1 MMTEGWQ
8 ERARA
13 ELEALNVNRVALGD
27 FIDSDAFMQLTEHAQ
42 MLLEVQLD
50 AMNLYAKVLRRRLEQ

>member
-1 MMTEGWQ
+1 MAEGWQ

-13 ELEALNVNRVALGD
+13 ELEALNVKVVALSN

-42 MLLEVQLD
+42 VLLEVQLD
-50 AMNLYAKVLRRRLEQ
+50 AMNLYAKVLWRRLEE